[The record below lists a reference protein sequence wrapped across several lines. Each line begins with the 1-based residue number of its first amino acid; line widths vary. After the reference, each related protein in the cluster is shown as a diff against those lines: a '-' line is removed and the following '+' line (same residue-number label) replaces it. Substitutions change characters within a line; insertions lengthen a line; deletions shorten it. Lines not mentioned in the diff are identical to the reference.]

1 MNKLIIG
8 TRGSKLS
15 LNQTNLV
22 ATQLQQIHPDLTI
35 MVEVISTKGDRI
47 LDLPLSKVGDK
58 GLFVEEIEQA
68 LLDGHI
74 DLAVHSA
81 KDLPSHLPEQLT
93 LASFPA
99 RATAQD
105 VLIMPA
111 DTQPDE
117 KRHHLYD
124 VLALHTRVGT
134 SSLRRTSQL
143 LALRPDLHISNMRG
157 NVDTRLHKLAR
168 GEHDAII
175 LAAAGLARLGLGQM
189 DCEVSEFTLDHTR
202 FRAYLIPNDI
212 MLPAVGQGALA
223 IETRADDHRT
233 IALVRSIDDAQ
244 THMCVLA
251 ERAFLRRI
259 GGGCQLPNAAYAQFH
274 AGQLSIHGLIAS
286 LDGKTILQAKITS
299 AGQNAAQTPECLGD
313 QLGQQLLLHP
323 LAQFITLISHT
334 TQINQKSTQPLRG
347 KRIIITRP
355 EERIDGIANKL
366 INLGA
371 DVIRYPVIA
380 YAPLQDTHIFDT
392 TMRNLIAGVYDWLA
406 VTSVQSVRCMAAWL
420 RQNHMVLPALH
431 IAAVGEATA
440 HECRELL
447 GASCIF
453 VPEHHD
459 AAHLAKIIGNQPIS
473 DTTPTQSSPNRLTGC
488 RILLLNADIARPTL
502 QYQLQRTGA
511 SVDRVIA
518 YHTIYNPQKPDL
530 ALSHALLKGDID
542 AITFTSGS
550 TVRGFVGQVGPIS
563 ANVAKNIKMIC
574 IGPMTA
580 QIAIEHGITDPIV
593 ANIATDDGMV
603 EAIIQALTS

>member
-15 LNQTNLV
+15 LTQTNLI

-35 MVEVISTKGDRI
+35 TIEVISTKGDRI

-58 GLFVEEIEQA
+58 GLFVKEIEQA

-81 KDLPSHLPEQLT
+81 KDLPSHLPDQLT
-93 LASFPA
+93 LAAFPA
-99 RATAQD
+99 RTAAQD

-111 DTQPDE
+111 DTQPNE
-117 KRHHLYD
+117 KHHHLYD
-124 VLALHTRVGT
+124 VLAPHTRVGT

-143 LALRPDLHISNMRG
+143 LAVRPDLRISTMRG
-157 NVDTRLHKLAR
+157 NIDTRLRKLAQ
-168 GEHDAII
+168 GEHDAIV

-202 FRAYLIPNDI
+202 FRAYFIPNEI

-223 IETRADDHRT
+223 IETRADDHST

-244 THMCVLA
+244 TRMCVLA

-259 GGGCQLPNAAYAQFH
+259 GGGCQLPNAAYAEFR
-274 AGQLSIHGLIAS
+274 AGQLAIQGLIAS
-286 LDGKTILQAKITS
+286 LDGQTILRAEVTS
-299 AGQNAAQTPECLGD
+299 AGQMTTQTPESLGD
-313 QLGQQLLLHP
+313 QLGQQLLSHP
-323 LAQFITLISHT
+323 LAQFTTLISHA
-334 TQINQKSTQPLRG
+334 TQIKPKSAQPLHG
-347 KRIIITRP
+347 KRIVITRP
-355 EERIDGIANKL
+355 EERTDAFAQKL
-366 INLGA
+366 TDFGA
-371 DVIRYPVIA
+371 EVIRYPVIA
-380 YAPLQDTHIFDT
+380 YAALQDTSNFDAA
-392 TMRNLIAGVYDWLA
+392 MRAMINGDYDWVA

-420 RQNHMVLPALH
+420 RQNRTALPALR

-447 GASCIF
+447 NVASVL

-459 AAHLAKIIGNQPIS
+459 AAHLAIAMSSLPTGDLATTQPSRNGLIGS
-473 DTTPTQSSPNRLTGC
+473 

-502 QYQLQRTGA
+502 QHQLQRNGA
-511 SVDRVIA
+511 MVDRVVA
-518 YHTIYNPQKPDL
+518 YHTIPNPQKPS
-530 ALSHALLKGDID
+530 ATLSHALLNGDIA

-550 TVRGFVGQVGPIS
+550 TVRSFIQQVGPVS
-563 ANVAKNIKMIC
+563 SNVAKNTKMVC

-580 QIAIEHGITDPIV
+580 QIAMENGITDPIV
-593 ANIATDDGMV
+593 ADTTTDDGMV
-603 EAIIQALTS
+603 EALIQTLMS